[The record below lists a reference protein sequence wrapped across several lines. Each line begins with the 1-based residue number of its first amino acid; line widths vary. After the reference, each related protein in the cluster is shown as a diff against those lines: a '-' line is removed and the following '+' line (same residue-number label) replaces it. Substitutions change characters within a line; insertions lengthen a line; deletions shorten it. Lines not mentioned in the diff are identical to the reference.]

1 MSEIITVLNQLE
13 DFDFMNGASEEDIA
27 KAETALG
34 VKFAPDYRRYL
45 SEYGLASGDGHEFT
59 GIASSPRL
67 NVVDVTMKMRKKFKK
82 IPDDA
87 YVLEELGI
95 DGIVMF
101 QTSKGTVFEATPE
114 SPFNKAA
121 DSFSE
126 YLEG

>member
-1 MSEIITVLNQLE
+1 MSDIITVLNQLE
-13 DFDFMNGASEEDIA
+13 EFDFMNGASEEDIV

-34 VKFAPDYRRYL
+34 LKFAPDYRRYL
-45 SEYGLASGDGHEFT
+45 SEYGRASGDGHELT
-59 GIASSPRL
+59 GIVKSPRL
-67 NVVDVTMKMRKKFKK
+67 NVVDVTMRMRKKFKN
-82 IPDDA
+82 IPADA

-95 DGIVMF
+95 DGIVIF
-101 QTSKGTVFEATPE
+101 QALNGTVYEATPE